1 MRRPVFIFLIVA
13 VVAVVGFY
21 TFLELR
27 VSEIVFVP
35 PDRVETWAFGKE
47 MALRRLYNSGVDV
60 DAFFAKIE
68 EMLVNAEF
76 TEDEI
81 YAAAL
86 ASGVAEFYTAFYFST
101 YGPTIGEDVFEFDAR
116 IRQEFAPGQVNFN
129 FRMADLRLE
138 ITTDIVEISD
148 FEMRAEN
155 PALEIPG
162 TPVISANRR
171 TLAVELDNVSG
182 YSLTLTGTGSV
193 TFQYTYSVVTSGLF
207 TSVALEEQIL
217 RVHANI
223 SRDENGEFQVEYIN
237 DPWSS
242 LDEFFGF

>member
-1 MRRPVFIFLIVA
+1 MRKPVFILLIVA
-13 VVAVVGFY
+13 VIAVVGFY

-60 DAFFAKIE
+60 DAFFEKIG
-68 EMLVNAEF
+68 EMLISAEF

-86 ASGVAEFYTAFYFST
+86 ASGTPEFYTAFYFST
-101 YGPTIGEDVFEFDAR
+101 YNPDIDEDIFDFSAMV
-116 IRQEFAPGQVNFN
+116 RQEFAPGQANFN
-129 FRMADLRLE
+129 FRMANLRLE
-138 ITTDIVEISD
+138 IITDGPEISE

-155 PALEIPG
+155 PSEDTPG
-162 TPVISANRR
+162 TPVISESKRQ
-171 TLAVELDNVSG
+171 LAVELTNVLG
-182 YSLTLTGTGSV
+182 YSLRLTGTGNV
-193 TFQYTYSVVTSGLF
+193 RIQYTYSVVTSGLF
-207 TSVALEEQIL
+207 TSDALEDQL
-217 RVHANI
+217 LVVHANI
-223 SRDENGEFQVEYIN
+223 TRDANGEFQVEYIN

-242 LDEFFGF
+242 LDDLFG